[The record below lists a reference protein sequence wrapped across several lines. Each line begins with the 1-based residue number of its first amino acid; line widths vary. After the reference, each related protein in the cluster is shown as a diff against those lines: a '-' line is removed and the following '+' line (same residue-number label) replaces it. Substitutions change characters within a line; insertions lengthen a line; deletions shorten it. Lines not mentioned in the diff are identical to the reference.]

1 MVIARA
7 SPLQNLYY
15 KKLFLSN
22 TFQKQVR
29 DQNFRN
35 KLLLQFQYND
45 DFYPLICLTI
55 ILQKI
60 WI

>member
-15 KKLFLSN
+15 KKLFLFN

-45 DFYPLICLTI
+45 DFYQFYSYQMQISEI
-55 ILQKI
+55 F
-60 WI
+60 

>member
-1 MVIARA
+1 MVIALA

-15 KKLFLSN
+15 KKLFLFN

-45 DFYPLICLTI
+45 DFYQFYSYQMQIYEI
-55 ILQKI
+55 F
-60 WI
+60 